1 VIVSEHQGR
10 IIHIDQQLTMAYDH
24 HDSKPSSPVGDLL
37 NSEFHQEARNY
48 QRQSLIRQHSD
59 GNPQSVSLHSTTVG
73 ERKQYLSSSR
83 SVNSS
88 TSSRAS
94 RPSAL
99 DNPMFA
105 PPPPPPSNADVM
117 EALKLSRNKKITAT
131 LPSYD
136 KITHSGYMQ
145 ARISLKSLMIK
156 KWRPIFWITY
166 GNSEIL
172 MFRSKID
179 FQEWA
184 TNPYLSTIEREDIV
198 KLRVDF
204 KIKNHPSSGVRC
216 YRAFALQGKNYG
228 KSGLMHT
235 FKLEQWMHYGPVI
248 LGAFASSS
256 QNEIAAFHTLCK
268 EIIRRQKCGLRHYL
282 SSSKGDDEIDNHSQR
297 SSHSTKSAPNT
308 KTPGFF

>member
-1 VIVSEHQGR
+1 
-10 IIHIDQQLTMAYDH
+10 
-24 HDSKPSSPVGDLL
+24 
-37 NSEFHQEARNY
+37 
-48 QRQSLIRQHSD
+48 
-59 GNPQSVSLHSTTVG
+59 
-73 ERKQYLSSSR
+73 
-83 SVNSS
+83 
-88 TSSRAS
+88 
-94 RPSAL
+94 
-99 DNPMFA
+99 
-105 PPPPPPSNADVM
+105 
-117 EALKLSRNKKITAT
+117 
-131 LPSYD
+131 
-136 KITHSGYMQ
+136 
-145 ARISLKSLMIK
+145 
-156 KWRPIFWITY
+156 
-166 GNSEIL
+166 